1 VTGWPAAR
9 RESSYIDALAQAATA
24 RAPRHVAPFK
34 LRADRIYVVMP
45 RYIDT
50 FERKP
55 PLNDAENIVLLWEN
69 VPAALTTSMGSA
81 SRMATLSPQ
90 TRVSMEAV
98 PFSLAISTVSRI
110 LA

>member
-55 PLNDAENIVLLWEN
+55 PL
-69 VPAALTTSMGSA
+69 
-81 SRMATLSPQ
+81 
-90 TRVSMEAV
+90 
-98 PFSLAISTVSRI
+98 
-110 LA
+110 